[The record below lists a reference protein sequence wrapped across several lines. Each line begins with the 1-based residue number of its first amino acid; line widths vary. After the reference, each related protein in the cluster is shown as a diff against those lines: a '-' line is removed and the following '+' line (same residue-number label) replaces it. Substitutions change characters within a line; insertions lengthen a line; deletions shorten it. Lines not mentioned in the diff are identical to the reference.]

1 LRFPEA
7 ALKRYLD
14 ATMMVYDIIFSIFAV
29 ALLVALTLFLIKA
42 VSFIKGVRQDIKD
55 IKGEVTGK
63 GNSSNKFQDLDI
75 E

>member
-1 LRFPEA
+1 
-7 ALKRYLD
+7 
-14 ATMMVYDIIFSIFAV
+14 MMVYDIIFSIFAV

-42 VSFIKGVRQDIKD
+42 VSFIKGVRQDIK
-55 IKGEVTGK
+55 GEVTGK

>member
-1 LRFPEA
+1 
-7 ALKRYLD
+7 
-14 ATMMVYDIIFSIFAV
+14 MMVYDIIFSIFAV

-42 VSFIKGVRQDIKD
+42 VSFIKEVRQD